1 MLVVMLNLGGHELV
15 IDFNVRNLD
24 TDSFLRPV
32 ANLLK
37 DFADGAWDQATVRVA
52 VRNLLVIN

>member
-1 MLVVMLNLGGHELV
+1 MLNLGGHELV